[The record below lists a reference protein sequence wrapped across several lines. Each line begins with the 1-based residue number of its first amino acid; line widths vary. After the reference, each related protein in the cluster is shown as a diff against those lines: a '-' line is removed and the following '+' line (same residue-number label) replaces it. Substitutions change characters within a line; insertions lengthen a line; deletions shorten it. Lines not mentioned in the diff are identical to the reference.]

1 MSITK
6 RIRIMWYAAY
16 QDWHQQTCS
25 ECGSK
30 WMAVGKER
38 PELIRVCDACEVE
51 NLSRFMV
58 FAELEYR
65 RRSREEHRH

>member
-1 MSITK
+1 MTLRK
-6 RIRIMWYAAY
+6 RIRQMWAAAS
-16 QDWHQQTCS
+16 QEWHQQTCS
-25 ECGSK
+25 ECGST

-38 PELIRVCDACEVE
+38 PELIRICDACEVE

-65 RRSREEHRH
+65 RMSNKGVM